1 MSENSEEQ
9 NPQEEGITP
18 YQPQPKGEITPSNPT
33 SSDLDDISQ
42 SLAERVKKGEN
53 IEEIPKI
60 ISVLSSVEDLKE
72 RRIKQ
77 EIVKSQAQEARN
89 EIKFRRKIETTEIV
103 SKKIFGAVGVGIGVY
118 LISNAPLLAP
128 LLIII
133 GLSGVLDFKIKDVS
147 ELLLNMNNNSSD
159 LSEEENND

>member
-1 MSENSEEQ
+1 MSENLEP
-9 NPQEEGITP
+9 NPQQEGISP
-18 YQPQPKGEITPSNPT
+18 YQPQPKAEITSSKLT
-33 SSDLDDISQ
+33 SSDLDDIGQ
-42 SLAERVKKGEN
+42 SLAERIKKGGN
-53 IEEIPKI
+53 IEEIQKVV
-60 ISVLSSVEDLKE
+60 SVLSSVEDLKE

-77 EIVKSQAQEARN
+77 DIVKLHAQEARN

-118 LISNAPLLAP
+118 LISNTPLLAP

-133 GLSGVLDFKIKDVS
+133 GLSGVLNFKLKDVS
-147 ELLLNMNNNSSD
+147 ELLSNMNNNRSD